1 MCLLSPSPGFQCYT
15 GMFAL
20 CGQWKAAQKFVS
32 LAIFF
37 FFFWHSSLLNANIEP
52 EFILCNG

>member
-37 FFFWHSSLLNANIEP
+37 FFFFLA
-52 EFILCNG
+52 FISTKC